1 MSNNILN
8 FREAK
13 TSDIPKLLELEQC
26 VVEAERPFNAS
37 IKSEGAFY
45 YDLEQLIACDNALLL
60 VIEIG
65 NEIAAT
71 GYAQIRNSKPSLA
84 HEQHSYLGFMYV
96 SPQFRGQGINSIL
109 IEKLIEWSKLKGVN
123 TLYLDV
129 YSENQSAIKAYEKV
143 GFKSSLVEMK
153 LTLAE

>member
-13 TSDIPKLLELEQC
+13 INDIPKLLELEQC

-37 IKSEGAFY
+37 IKSEGAYY
-45 YDLEQLIACDNALLL
+45 YDLEQLITSDNALLL
-60 VIEIG
+60 VVEIG

-71 GYAQIRNSKPSLA
+71 GYAQIRDSKPSLV

-123 TLYLDV
+123 TFYLDV